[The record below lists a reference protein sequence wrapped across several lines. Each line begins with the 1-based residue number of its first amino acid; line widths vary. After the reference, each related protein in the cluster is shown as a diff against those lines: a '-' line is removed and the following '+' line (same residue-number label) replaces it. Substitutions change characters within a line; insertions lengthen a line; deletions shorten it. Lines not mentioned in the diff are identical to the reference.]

1 MVLVRAWIIGKK
13 KKKMVGKLKQFF
25 FVCQFLSEYRL
36 DGGKKVEYI
45 SLALETGKAIR
56 TLFLLTMDNIL

>member
-1 MVLVRAWIIGKK
+1 MVWANRFHHFRMVLVRAWIIGKK

-36 DGGKKVEYI
+36 DGG
-45 SLALETGKAIR
+45 
-56 TLFLLTMDNIL
+56 